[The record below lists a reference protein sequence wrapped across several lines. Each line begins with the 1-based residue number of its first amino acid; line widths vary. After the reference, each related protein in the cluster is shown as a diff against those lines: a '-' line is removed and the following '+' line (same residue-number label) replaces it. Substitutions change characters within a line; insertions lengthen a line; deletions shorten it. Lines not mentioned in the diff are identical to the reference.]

1 MALNEYTWNSVEI
14 PDYIEKAHTIICTD
28 VYQNLE
34 LIHQNSQEIYS
45 IVNSWCDKVSDVFK
59 KRDFNLT
66 KTAKDLEKHQA

>member
-1 MALNEYTWNSVEI
+1 MNNTKFCV
-14 PDYIEKAHTIICTD
+14 YIFHLKKQI
-28 VYQNLE
+28 YQNLE